1 MERRIFKGCSTI
13 LYMKK
18 ELFFLYQK
26 KKNEIQSKLKS
37 FKNQSEEQKFK
48 EFLFCLLT
56 PQSNAQRCWQAVEQ
70 LSSLD
75 DWNEDNIKEI
85 LKTKTRFHNTKALRI
100 LKAKETFNKIKHI
113 LSDNNSLE
121 LRNNIAEQV
130 NGYGLKEASHFLRN
144 IGLSNNNIAILDRHI
159 LKNLKLNDVISADKP
174 KSKKHYLELEQ
185 SFLNFA
191 KSLNIPVDELDLL
204 WWSKENGEIF
214 K

>member
-1 MERRIFKGCSTI
+1 
-13 LYMKK
+13 MKK
-18 ELFFLYQK
+18 ELLNSYNLK
-26 KKNEIQSKLKS
+26 KGEIISKLNK
-37 FKNQSEEQKFK
+37 FKNLSEEEKFK

-75 DWNEDNIKEI
+75 DWNEENIKEI
-85 LKTKTRFHNTKALRI
+85 LKTKTRFHNTKAKRI
-100 LKAKETFNKIKHI
+100 MEAKGTWSKISP
-113 LSDNNSLE
+113 LLNNNNSLE

-144 IGLSNNNIAILDRHI
+144 IGLSNNSIAILDRHI
-159 LKNLKLNDVISADKP
+159 LKNLKLNDVITADKP

-191 KSLNIPVDELDLL
+191 KEIEIPADELDLL